1 MPEMILK
8 IIGNNNYILEIKNDI
23 YEVKPLTP
31 NTPEVE
37 QREKYVKMCLYGGEP
52 KWYEKEWLS
61 LMSIHNLI
69 PPKGYERCVDL
80 FRFNKFKPIYV
91 TVDKYIVSFS
101 KPVEHKTMKGFRMI
115 ARYPN
120 YFVSGDGK
128 VYNEATKKFV
138 TTASNSRGYN
148 RVSIRDQSGLSVY
161 ACCSIHRLVGVT
173 WVPNS
178 DYVEK
183 PIIDHIDGNRYN
195 NNYTNLR
202 WVTYRENALYA
213 FTQNLKKNNVKVISK
228 NIDTGEM
235 EEHISIQA
243 AFDYIG
249 KHKFSNTAKDIV
261 EGKVWKGKNGSFELK
276 LKDSNREWV
285 YETKKPEYKT
295 MFETSKISIT
305 IDGKTSDYS
314 NWREVKAKVLK
325 VDPVF
330 SYTIPM
336 IVKKIHRIWPGSKVT
351 FKTYNG
357 IVGTCGDKTIETKTT
372 QEMADKTGFSKST
385 IISYSKTEKPY
396 NNWIFKRMFKETN
409 LSKMHGN

>member
-1 MPEMILK
+1 MLETILK
-8 IIGNNNYILEIKNDI
+8 IIGNNDYILEIKNNV
-23 YEVKPLTP
+23 YTVKPLMFGA
-31 NTPEVE
+31 PEVE
-37 QREKYVKMCLYGGEP
+37 QREKYVKMSLYGGED

-61 LMSIHNLI
+61 LVSIHNLV
-69 PPKGYERCVDL
+69 PPKGYERCIDL
-80 FRFNKFKPIYV
+80 FRFNRFKPVYI

-120 YFVSGDGK
+120 YFIDSNGK
-128 VYNEATKKFV
+128 VYNEFTKKFI

-148 RVSIRDQSGLSVY
+148 RVSLRDQSGLSVY
-161 ACCSIHRLVGVT
+161 ACCTVHRLVGVV

-195 NNYTNLR
+195 NSYTNLR

-213 FTQNLKKNNVKVISK
+213 FTQNVKKNNVRIVSK

-235 EEHISIQA
+235 EEHISLQA

-249 KHKFSNTAKDIV
+249 KHKSSYTAKDIT
-261 EGKVWKGKNGSFELK
+261 EGKIWKGRNGSFELK
-276 LKDSNREWV
+276 IKDSEKEWV
-285 YETKKPEYKT
+285 YDTKKPDYKT

-305 IDGKTSDYS
+305 INGETMDYG

-325 VDPVF
+325 VDPTF

-336 IVKKIHRIWPGSKVT
+336 IIKKIYQTWPESKVV
-351 FKTYNG
+351 FKTYKG
-357 IVGTCGDKTIETKTT
+357 ILGTCGDKVLEAKTT
-372 QEMADKTGFSKST
+372 REMADKTGFSKST
-385 IISYSKTEKPY
+385 ITKYSKSEEPY
-396 NNWIFKRMFKETN
+396 NNWIFKRMFKEIN